1 MKSSAKAGSP
11 CLRPDF
17 KRKAFNVS
25 LFHLVM
31 GLVGTLEEV
40 KEIPLCSQ
48 FAQKWAA
55 LVFVNHEWLVNLT
68 RSFLAPIEMIMFF
81 SFKSY
86 DIYFLLNNAYIP
98 VILLGTEVIIC

>member
-11 CLRPDF
+11 CLGPDF

-25 LFHLVM
+25 LFPLVM

-48 FAQKWAA
+48 FAQKWAV
-55 LVFVNHEWLVNLT
+55 LVLINHEWLVNLT
-68 RSFLAPIEMIMFF
+68 RSFLAPTEMTRF
-81 SFKSY
+81 SPVNHTIHIFCSTTLT
-86 DIYFLLNNAYIP
+86 FLQFYLEP
-98 VILLGTEVIIC
+98 RS